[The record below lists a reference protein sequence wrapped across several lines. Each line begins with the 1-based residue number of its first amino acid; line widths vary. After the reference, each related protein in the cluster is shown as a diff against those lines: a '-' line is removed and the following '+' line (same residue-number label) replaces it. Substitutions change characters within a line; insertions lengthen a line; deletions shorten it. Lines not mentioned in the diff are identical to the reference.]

1 MRNRKTA
8 LATMLSALAVAGSL
22 VAAGAPAEAAS
33 TGAEYCRQ
41 GITRWTY
48 SVYTMHVRSNIPSTF
63 NSSVTS
69 AMRQWNGISGSSLSY
84 AGPQFNSGVA
94 NPEFLFYY
102 NNFANSGLPD
112 VPGITLGVTGSSG
125 THRTGEVLLNSRFTW
140 NTAGT
145 MNQAQRKTDVWTI
158 AVHEIG
164 HASGLAHPYPSTCGT
179 PTAAERASVMYV
191 DWTRKRNTTA
201 DDKAGIGAIY

>member
-1 MRNRKTA
+1 MRTRRTVTA
-8 LATMLSALAVAGSL
+8 AAISLLAITGSL
-22 VAAGAPAEAAS
+22 VAASTSAVAAE
-33 TGAEYCRQ
+33 TGAEYCRI

-48 SVYTMHVRSNIPSTF
+48 STYTMHVRSNVPASF

-69 AMRQWNGISGSSLSY
+69 AMRQWNGISGSALSY

-102 NNFANSGLPD
+102 NNFASSGLPD
-112 VPGITLGVTGSSG
+112 VPGITLGVTGSG

-145 MNQAQRKTDVWTI
+145 MNQAQRRTDVWTI

-164 HASGLAHPYPSTCGT
+164 HASGLAHPYPDPCGT
-179 PTAAERASVMYV
+179 VTTAERASVMYV
-191 DWTRKRNTTA
+191 DWTRKRNTNS
-201 DDKAGIGAIY
+201 DDKAGIAAIY